1 MTAHFL
7 VIFITNSCFWLVNIL
22 SWKFDTLL
30 IEEMKMIKSIFFE
43 QNNENIGRKVYV
55 NIK

>member
-1 MTAHFL
+1 MAADFL
-7 VIFITNSCFWLVNIL
+7 VIFITNSCFWLGNIL

-43 QNNENIGRKVYV
+43 ENNKNIGRKVYV